1 MQYDFPEAL
10 LRIRRGYGYH
20 ETNGIGFFTLPA
32 FTQSGMVNHGFSARG
47 GGVSK
52 GPYASLNLSFTRPE
66 ELHENVMENYRLFAQ
81 AAGIGW
87 QSMVMDCFEH
97 GVTVLPVDEKDAGA
111 GYLNPPLP
119 YCDGLITN
127 DPRITLIT
135 GHADCLPLYLFDPAH
150 RCIGLAHAGWKG
162 TLGKIGLIAARLMQ
176 THYGAEPARMLAGVG
191 PCICQSCFE
200 VDADLGD
207 RFTEAYPGVP
217 CVAPGKP
224 GKAHIDLAMAVA
236 AQFLEAGI
244 LPENITLMDICTF
257 EDTARLYSHRRDRG
271 QTGGMAAYMQLVPPP
286 RDAFLQTPPPAVNV

>member
-1 MQYDFPEAL
+1 MQYDFTQAL
-10 LRIRRGYGYH
+10 SRIRRGYDYH

-32 FTQSGMVNHGFSARG
+32 FTQSGMINHGFSSRS

-66 ELHENVMENYRLFAQ
+66 ERRENVMENYRMFAQ

-87 QSMVMDCFEH
+87 ESMVMDSFEH

-111 GYLNPPLP
+111 GYLRPSLP

-135 GHADCLPLYLFDPAH
+135 GHADCLPLYLLDPVH
-150 RCIGLAHAGWKG
+150 RCIGLVHAGWKG
-162 TLGKIGLIAARLMQ
+162 TLGKIGLVAVRLMQ
-176 THYGAEPARMLAGVG
+176 ERYHAEPARMFAGVG

-207 RFTEAYPGVP
+207 RFAQAYPGVP

-224 GKAHIDLAMAVA
+224 GKAHIDLAIAAA
-236 AQFLEAGI
+236 AQFVEAGI
-244 LPENITLMDICTF
+244 LPENITLMDVCKIGR
-257 EDTARLYSHRRDRG
+257 AH
-271 QTGGMAAYMQLVPPP
+271 V
-286 RDAFLQTPPPAVNV
+286 